1 MIEFDNNG
9 YVKPYTIIEI
19 NIDDLK
25 NYFAHNSVRKVIFE
39 SYLNFII
46 DLQQIVDS
54 PFEQWIDGSFTTKKQ
69 LPFDIDVVNFVE
81 YQTFFK
87 KRDMLNRLKNNYPKI
102 DTYFSEVYPD
112 NHKNATLNIM
122 NKWQWQDV
130 YDTDRLGRKK
140 GILKINF

>member
-1 MIEFDNNG
+1 MR
-9 YVKPYTIIEI
+9 
-19 NIDDLK
+19 
-25 NYFAHNSVRKVIFE
+25 NYFASNSVRKVIFE

-46 DLQQIVDS
+46 DLQQILDS

-81 YQTFFK
+81 YQTFSK
-87 KRDMLNRLKNNYPKI
+87 KREILNRLKNNYPKI

-112 NHKNATLNIM
+112 NHKNAALNIM

-130 YDTDRLGRKK
+130 YATDRLGREK

>member
-46 DLQQIVDS
+46 DLQQILDS

>member
-9 YVKPYTIIEI
+9 YVKPYAIIEI

-46 DLQQIVDS
+46 DLQQILDS

-81 YQTFFK
+81 YQTFFR
-87 KRDMLNRLKNNYPKI
+87 KREMLNRLKSNHPKI
-102 DTYFSEVYPD
+102 DAYYSEVYPD